1 MKGKTP
7 SPPPTKKNT
16 ICLIMFFDFSQNV
29 LKNTL
34 SMVFE
39 SRQVSRKDFQLMVV
53 LICLDVEDVMCK

>member
-1 MKGKTP
+1 
-7 SPPPTKKNT
+7 
-16 ICLIMFFDFSQNV
+16 MFFDFSQNV
-29 LKNTL
+29 LKDTL